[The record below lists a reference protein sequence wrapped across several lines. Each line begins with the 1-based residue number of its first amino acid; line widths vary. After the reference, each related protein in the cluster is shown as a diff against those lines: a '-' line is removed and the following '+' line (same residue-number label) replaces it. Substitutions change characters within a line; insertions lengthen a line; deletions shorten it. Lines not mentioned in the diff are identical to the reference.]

1 MKCRYKEYL
10 KKVELD
16 NKKFIDEMYERLDVE
31 AMKEEVAKP
40 DHKTDDNDLML
51 SILEAYKK
59 SHPEYKEPLPQ
70 KQEK

>member
-31 AMKEEVAKP
+31 KMAKQAET
-40 DHKTDDNDLML
+40 K
-51 SILEAYKK
+51 
-59 SHPEYKEPLPQ
+59 KEPETLPQ
-70 KQEK
+70 KQEQ